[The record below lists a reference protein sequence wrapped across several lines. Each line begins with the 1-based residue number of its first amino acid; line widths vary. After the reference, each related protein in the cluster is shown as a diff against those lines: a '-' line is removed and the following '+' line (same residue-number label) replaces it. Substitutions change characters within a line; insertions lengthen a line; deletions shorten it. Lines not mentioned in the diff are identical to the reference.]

1 MTDNSIT
8 DQPLLRVTNLSKHFQ
23 IERGFPKS
31 TTYTVKAVDDVSFVI
46 NRQEAFGLAGES
58 GCGKSTVGRC
68 VLRLIEPDAGKVQ
81 LGDLDVLGLGKDDLR
96 TLRKKMQIIFQDP
109 YSSLNPRRTIGQTL
123 EEPMKVHKLYPRNE
137 TRAVAE
143 RLLKSVGLSA
153 GAIDKYPHEFSGGQ
167 RQRIGIARALLFNPE
182 LIVADEAVSA
192 LDVSIQMQILQLM
205 QELKEKLS
213 LSYLFISHDLAV
225 VRYFCQRVAIMYLG
239 KFVELGSVSQIF
251 DQPLHPYTITLRNAS
266 PIPDPGLEQEFA
278 QLKGEVPSPI
288 SPPEGC
294 HFHPRCDRVMDICR
308 KEYPQWIELGEGRC
322 VACHLYNEEERSTS

>member
-1 MTDNSIT
+1 MTKNNKAG
-8 DQPLLRVTNLSKHFQ
+8 QPLLRVENLTKHFL

-31 TTYTVKAVDDVSFVI
+31 TTYTVKAVDDVSFTI

-68 VLRLIEPDAGKVQ
+68 VLRLIEPNSGRVG
-81 LGDLDVLGLGKDDLR
+81 LGDLDVLSLGKNELR
-96 TLRKKMQIIFQDP
+96 TMRKKMQIIFQDP

-123 EEPMKVHKLYPRNE
+123 EEPMKVHKLYPKSE
-137 TRAVAE
+137 TRSVAE
-143 RLLKSVGLSA
+143 QLLESVGLSPS
-153 GAIDKYPHEFSGGQ
+153 AIDKYPHEFSGGQ

-205 QELKEKLS
+205 QELKEKLA

-239 KFVELGSVSQIF
+239 KFVELGTVRQIF
-251 DQPLHPYTITLRNAS
+251 DDPLHPYTVTLRNAS
-266 PIPDPGLEQEFA
+266 PIPDPDVDQEFA

-288 SPPEGC
+288 SPPKGC
-294 HFHPRCDRVMDICR
+294 HFHPRCTRVMAICAT
-308 KEYPQWIELGEGRC
+308 EYPKWIELGDGRC
-322 VACHLYNEEERSTS
+322 VACHLYNE